1 MKMMEEK
8 ISENK
13 KMSYSKYL
21 IGVILIM
28 IGTYSQYVFGIR
40 GLVFGTLVVYVIPA
54 AVIFFL
60 DGKRILATSYS
71 NVKTALR
78 YGFGYFGVFS
88 AAGIGLALVLLLIL
102 FTFNPD
108 ILDLLNRPNPLLDTT
123 PDIAWT
129 MIWFSFLIVGP
140 FEEFLFRGYVFG
152 GLQQIFG
159 NRHWINSAIASSIVF
174 SVIHLYYFLIYGI
187 ASIIQFSQIIM
198 FSIGM
203 CGAYYKS
210 NGNLIIPAFIHG
222 AFDATSFLMIALPDN
237 SLIGLQLKLLMIL
250 FGIFVGV
257 FSIFGKKP
265 PTVNQIPVQ
274 TIVTQ

>member
-1 MKMMEEK
+1 MKMIEEK
-8 ISENK
+8 TSENK

-21 IGVILIM
+21 IGVIVIM
-28 IGTYSQYVFGIR
+28 IAAYSQYVFGTR
-40 GLVFGTLVVYVIPA
+40 GLVYGTLVVYVIPA
-54 AVIFFL
+54 VVIFFL
-60 DGKRILATSYS
+60 DGKRILSTSYN
-71 NVKTALR
+71 NVKAALK

-88 AAGIGLALVLLLIL
+88 AAGIGLALVLLVIL
-102 FTFNPD
+102 FTFDPN

-123 PDIAWT
+123 SDAAWT

-159 NRHWINSAIASSIVF
+159 NRHWINSALASSIVF
-174 SVIHLYYFLIYGI
+174 SAIHLYYFLVYGI
-187 ASIIQFSQIIM
+187 ASVIQFAQIIM
-198 FSIGM
+198 FGIGM

-210 NGNLIIPAFIHG
+210 DGNLIVPAFIHG
-222 AFDATSFLMIALPDN
+222 AFDATSFLMIALPAN

-257 FSIFGKKP
+257 FSIFGKRP
-265 PTVNQIPVQ
+265 PTASQIPAQ